1 MLWRPIGSQRNEQ
14 EMEIVMN
21 IETMI
26 RTISLIVAPVVM
38 VTSCA
43 LFLNGL
49 LQRYHAI
56 SSTMRMMHR
65 ERLDLLRGI
74 GKSADDALAS
84 IDGITADRLHEIE
97 TQLPNMLLRHNLIQH
112 AVLVVDVAILVFVL
126 SMFIIAIAN
135 MTNSAWMAIVAL
147 FFFLAGMGVL
157 LIGVAFTTLEVYRS
171 QRELTYEIQHG
182 LSLGKD

>member
-1 MLWRPIGSQRNEQ
+1 
-14 EMEIVMN
+14 MN
-21 IETMI
+21 IDTTI

-65 ERLDLLRGI
+65 ERLDLLRAT
-74 GKSADDALAS
+74 GKSVTSALTS
-84 IDGITADRLHEIE
+84 IDGVTAERLREIE
-97 TQLPNMLLRHNLIQH
+97 TQLPNMLLRHNLIQN
-112 AVLVVDVAILVFVL
+112 AVLVVDIAILVFVL
-126 SMFIIAIAN
+126 SMFVIAAAN
-135 MTNSAWMAIVAL
+135 MTNSSWMAVVAL
-147 FFFLAGMGVL
+147 FCFLAGTGVL
-157 LIGVAFTTLEVYRS
+157 MIGVAITTIEVYRS
-171 QRELTYEIQHG
+171 QRELAYEIRHG

>member
-1 MLWRPIGSQRNEQ
+1 LAGKK
-14 EMEIVMN
+14 MN
-21 IETMI
+21 IDTTI

-65 ERLDLLRGI
+65 ERLDLLRAT
-74 GKSADDALAS
+74 GKSVTSALTS
-84 IDGITADRLHEIE
+84 IDGVTAERLREIE
-97 TQLPNMLLRHNLIQH
+97 TQLPNMLLRHNLIQN
-112 AVLVVDVAILVFVL
+112 AVLVVDIAILVFVL
-126 SMFIIAIAN
+126 SMFVIAAAN
-135 MTNSAWMAIVAL
+135 MTNSSWMAVVAL
-147 FFFLAGMGVL
+147 FCFLAGTGVL
-157 LIGVAFTTLEVYRS
+157 MIGVAITTIEVYRS
-171 QRELTYEIQHG
+171 QRELAYEIRHG

>member
-1 MLWRPIGSQRNEQ
+1 
-14 EMEIVMN
+14 MN

-49 LQRYHAI
+49 LQRYYAI

-65 ERLDLLRGI
+65 ERFDLLRAT
-74 GKSADDALAS
+74 GKSFTAALAS
-84 IDGITADRLHEIE
+84 IDGVTAERLREIE
-97 TQLPNMLLRHNLIQH
+97 TQLPNMLIRHNLIQQ
-112 AVLVVDVAILVFVL
+112 AVLFVDVAILVFVL
-126 SMFIIAIAN
+126 SMFAIAVAN
-135 MTNSAWMAIVAL
+135 MTSSYWMVIVAL
-147 FFFLAGMGVL
+147 LCFLAGMGVL
-157 LIGVAFTTLEVYRS
+157 LIGVAITTLEVYRS

-182 LSLGKD
+182 LNLGKE

>member
-1 MLWRPIGSQRNEQ
+1 
-14 EMEIVMN
+14 MN
-21 IETMI
+21 IDTTI

-65 ERLDLLRGI
+65 ERLDLLRAT
-74 GKSADDALAS
+74 GKSVTSALTS
-84 IDGITADRLHEIE
+84 IDGVTAERLREIE
-97 TQLPNMLLRHNLIQH
+97 TQLPNMLLRHNLIQN
-112 AVLVVDVAILVFVL
+112 AVLFVDIAILVFVL
-126 SMFIIAIAN
+126 SMFIIAAAN
-135 MTNSAWMAIVAL
+135 MTNSSWMAVVAL
-147 FFFLAGMGVL
+147 FCFLAGTGVL
-157 LIGVAFTTLEVYRS
+157 MIGVAITTIEVYRS
-171 QRELTYEIQHG
+171 QRELAYEIRHG